1 MAIVHSPR
9 RHGKCFTRSA
19 KRRLT
24 ERSGG
29 VSRQGCNHARGAEP
43 ASALATAIPW
53 GDGATSAGAV
63 FLSPYGTTKEQR
75 MSDLPNK
82 TVLLVDDSPCIRHVC
97 GMELQREG
105 YQVVLASHGK
115 EALAKIGQQPIDL
128 IILDMQ
134 MRPTSGFEV
143 LARVRVDHPDIP
155 VIAHTALSEHEVARR
170 SVQMP
175 DAHVQKGGDFSVMK
189 SLVAQ
194 LLSSP
199 PAADHAGQARMAS
212 CTTSLS

>member
-1 MAIVHSPR
+1 MMQSRTRRRAGERPGHSDPLGQWRHVGR
-9 RHGKCFTRSA
+9 RRFF
-19 KRRLT
+19 
-24 ERSGG
+24 
-29 VSRQGCNHARGAEP
+29 V
-43 ASALATAIPW
+43 ALRK
-53 GDGATSAGAV
+53 
-63 FLSPYGTTKEQR
+63 KEQR
-75 MSDLPNK
+75 MTDSPNK

-97 GMELQREG
+97 GLELQREG
-105 YQVVLASHGK
+105 YQVVLASHGR
-115 EALAKIGQQPIDL
+115 EALAMIGQQPIDL

-155 VIAHTALSEHEVARR
+155 IIAHTALSEREVARR
-170 SVQMP
+170 SVQIP